1 MYRCVILLLEPM
13 NEMVGE
19 TSLDVECVSCVNMFW
34 LHVHEYLFMLNIHVE
49 FYFRHMASRSM

>member
-1 MYRCVILLLEPM
+1 M
-13 NEMVGE
+13 GE